1 MSTPNNHTL
10 VLSILVASCLLL
22 VLTPML
28 FKKRTK
34 WSFNPENKHVYITG
48 GSQGTGLALAKRLAA
63 QGAHVTIVARTVA
76 KLETAKTEITAA
88 CRSREQRQTVQYQS
102 ANLCSAEES
111 ARALSE
117 AERVMGKKVDYVF
130 LCAGGAKPV
139 LFAEGTAED
148 LKNEMETDY
157 YTAAFTA
164 HAAVQSFRTHPTPSS
179 CRLVFVSSICGL
191 MGLTGYASYAAAKF
205 AVRGL
210 AESLRME
217 LLLYGVRVHI
227 FFPGTIYSPGYEEEN
242 KTKPAVTKLLEEADE
257 GVTPDKAA
265 EVLVRGIERE
275 EYAIACDLTGNLIR
289 SLTKGAVPSNRTV
302 LDAVYASIG
311 WVALS
316 IWRRNADKIMVTER
330 HRAAGGG
337 ATATATSAPR

>member
-1 MSTPNNHTL
+1 MSSSNNHTL
-10 VLSILVASCLLL
+10 VLTILVASCLLL

-76 KLETAKTEITAA
+76 KLEAAQTEISAA
-88 CRSREQRQTVQYQS
+88 CRSREQQTVQYQS
-102 ANLCSAEES
+102 ANLCNAEES
-111 ARALSE
+111 ARALRE
-117 AERVMGKKVDYVF
+117 AERLMGKKVDYVF

-139 LFAEGTAED
+139 MFAEGTAED
-148 LKNEMETDY
+148 LKGEIETDY

-217 LLLYGVRVHI
+217 LLLYGIRVHI

-265 EVLVRGIERE
+265 ELLVRGIERE

-289 SLTKGAVPSNRTV
+289 SLTKGAVPANRTV

-316 IWRRNADKIMVTER
+316 IWRRNADKIMVAER
-330 HRAAGGG
+330 HRGSGAAPLPAAGN
-337 ATATATSAPR
+337 